1 LERGVHPYRG
11 VGGTRAARDETDAGA
26 ARQFALGLG
35 HESRP
40 TLLSAGHKSELIAV
54 QVKAIEHR
62 QITLTGHPESMG
74 DALGQEAFN
83 KQVASN
89 F

>member
-1 LERGVHPYRG
+1 MV
-11 VGGTRAARDETDAGA
+11 T
-26 ARQFALGLG
+26 
-35 HESRP
+35 
-40 TLLSAGHKSELIAV
+40 V

-62 QITLTGHPESMG
+62 QVAFSGHPEGMG
-74 DALGQEAFN
+74 DALGQKAFN

>member
-1 LERGVHPYRG
+1 L
-11 VGGTRAARDETDAGA
+11 AA
-26 ARQFALGLG
+26 G
-35 HESRP
+35 HES
-40 TLLSAGHKSELIAV
+40 ELVTV

-62 QITLTGHPESMG
+62 QVTLSGYPESMG
-74 DALGQEAFN
+74 DALGQKAFN